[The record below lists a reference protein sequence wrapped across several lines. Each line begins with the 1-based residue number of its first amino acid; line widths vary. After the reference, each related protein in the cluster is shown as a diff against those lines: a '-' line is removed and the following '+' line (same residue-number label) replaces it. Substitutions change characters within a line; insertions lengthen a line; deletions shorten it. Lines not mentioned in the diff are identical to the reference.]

1 MKSDTTRSALMLSRK
16 EIEEIL
22 PPKEVIKA
30 VEDSYKEFGLN
41 TAIVPP
47 RIRVDMERY
56 NANMLVM
63 PAYLTGMDALGTK
76 LVTTH
81 LGNSKFNLPTVIG
94 TIILNDPKTGVPM
107 AILDGTYITAMRTGA
122 AGAVAA
128 KYLSRED
135 SSTATIIGTGVQG
148 RSQLIALCEVRQ
160 IKKVFAFDVDG
171 KRCEQYVGEMKKRI
185 GAEVVEADNLQEAVR
200 QSDIVVTATPSS
212 DPIIKGD
219 WVMEGCHVT
228 GIGSHSPDARE
239 LDENVVTKASKIVLD
254 TWDAKKVG
262 DIAYPISKG
271 LLKEEDIYSDI
282 GTIVAGKKPGRTS
295 PKEITVFKSVGTAV
309 ADVSTALRVYQLAQK
324 RRVGKSVNLWG
335 V

>member
-1 MKSDTTRSALMLSRK
+1 MKSNRTGSALLLSRK

-30 VEDSYKEFGLN
+30 VEDSYREFGLN

-47 RIRVDMERY
+47 RIRIDMESY
-56 NANMLVM
+56 NGNILIM

-81 LGNSKFNLPTVIG
+81 LENSKFNLPTVIG

-135 SSTATIIGTGVQG
+135 SSTVTIIGTGVQG

-160 IKKVFAFDVDG
+160 IKKVFASDVDR
-171 KRCEQYVGEMKKRI
+171 KRCEQYVGEMKKRLD
-185 GAEVVEADNLQEAVR
+185 AEVVKTDNLQEAVR

-212 DPIIKGD
+212 EPIIKGD
-219 WVMEGCHVT
+219 WVKEGCHIT

-239 LDENVVTKASKIVLD
+239 LDENVITKASKIVLD

-309 ADVSTALRVYQLAQK
+309 ADVSTALRTYQLAQK